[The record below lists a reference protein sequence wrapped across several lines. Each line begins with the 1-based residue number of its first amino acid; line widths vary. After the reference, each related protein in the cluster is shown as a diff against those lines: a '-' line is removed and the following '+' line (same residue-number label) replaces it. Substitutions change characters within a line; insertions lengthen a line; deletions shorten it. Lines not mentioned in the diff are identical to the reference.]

1 METYLT
7 IFIAVTALAVVMQ
20 AGILVGA
27 YLRLAKLDEETK
39 PLRRQISEQIPPIL
53 RNVDDI
59 TVTVREKS
67 RELLYDATA
76 LTQDARR
83 QMEKFDRLTDEVA
96 DRLRL
101 QIIRLDE
108 LLTQAMENIEQAG
121 STVKESVVGPVK
133 EATAVL
139 QGVRAAI
146 DFLGARRDRTRRKGQ
161 RIDEELFI

>member
-7 IFIAVTALAVVMQ
+7 IFIAVTALAVVIQ

-39 PLRRQISEQIPPIL
+39 ALRRQVSEQMGPIL

-59 TVTVREKS
+59 TLTVREKS
-67 RELLYDATA
+67 REVFSDVTA

-83 QMEKFDRLTDEVA
+83 QVEKFDRLTDEVA

-146 DFLGARRDRTRRKGQ
+146 DFLGARRERTRRKGQ
-161 RIDEELFI
+161 RVDEELFI